1 MTFKKSSVLL
11 LLGSLRRQSNP
22 FDAKSNMMWKIIN
35 KGILA
40 LIGEIVKLE
49 KCTISIIPFIALL
62 LSFSDNASFFRGNFL
77 CKIMIIGLWI
87 TFYFTTIVDF

>member
-11 LLGSLRRQSNP
+11 LLGSLRRQSNT
-22 FDAKSNMMWKIIN
+22 FDAKSNMMWKITN

-49 KCTISIIPFIALL
+49 KMYNFHYSIYCFI
-62 LSFSDNASFFRGNFL
+62 
-77 CKIMIIGLWI
+77 
-87 TFYFTTIVDF
+87 IVI